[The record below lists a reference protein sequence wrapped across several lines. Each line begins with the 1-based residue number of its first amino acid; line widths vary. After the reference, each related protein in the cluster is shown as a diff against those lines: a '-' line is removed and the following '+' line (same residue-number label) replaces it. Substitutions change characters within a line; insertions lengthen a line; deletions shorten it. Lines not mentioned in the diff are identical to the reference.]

1 MNTLPLQAP
10 APPPA
15 PAAAPVRATRRWWA
29 PLNPPQVDWVGRRV
43 WVLGA
48 STGIGRALADALHAR
63 GAQVIVSAR
72 GEAALQA
79 FVDAHPGAQAQALD
93 ATDAQA
99 VARVAAEL
107 AAGGGIDCAVYCAG
121 HYRAQR
127 ATAFDLQDM
136 LQHERVNYTGA
147 LHLLAAVL
155 PGMLARGSGHIS
167 LVSSVAGFR
176 GLPNGLAYGP
186 TKAAL
191 INLAETLY
199 IDLSDQGIGVSLINP
214 GFVETPLTAQNE
226 FEMPALISPEQAAQA
241 ILTGWRKGRFEIH
254 FPLRFTLSVKLLALL
269 PFRLYQAA
277 VRRITGL

>member
-1 MNTLPLQAP
+1 MNVLPLQAP
-10 APPPA
+10 TPPPA
-15 PAAAPVRATRRWWA
+15 PAASSARTTRRWGS
-29 PLNPPQVDWVGRRV
+29 PLNPPQIDWAGRRV

-48 STGIGRALADALHAR
+48 STGIGRALAQALHAR

-72 GEAALQA
+72 GQAALQA
-79 FVDAHPGAQAQALD
+79 FVDAHPGAQARALD
-93 ATDAQA
+93 ATDAEA
-99 VARVAAEL
+99 VARVATEL
-107 AAGGGIDCAVYCAG
+107 ATEGGIDCAVYCAG
-121 HYRAQR
+121 HYRAHR

-147 LHLLAAVL
+147 LHMLAAVL

-167 LVSSVAGFR
+167 LVSSVAGYR

-199 IDLSDQGIGVSLINP
+199 MDLCDQGIGVSLINP
-214 GFVETPLTAQNE
+214 GFVETPLTAQNK
-226 FEMPALISPEQAAQA
+226 FAMPALISPEEAADA
-241 ILTGWRKGRFEIH
+241 ILAGWRKGRFEIH

>member
-1 MNTLPLQAP
+1 MSGFHLQPPAQAP
-10 APPPA
+10 ASK
-15 PAAAPVRATRRWWA
+15 RRGWFA
-29 PLNPPQVDWVGRRV
+29 PLNPPMADWTGRRV
-43 WVLGA
+43 WLLGA
-48 STGIGRALADALHAR
+48 STGIGRALAEALHAR
-63 GAQVIVSAR
+63 GAQVFVSAR
-72 GEAALQA
+72 GEAALQTLA
-79 FVDAHPGAQAQALD
+79 AAHPGVQVRAVD
-93 ATDAQA
+93 ATDAEA
-99 VARVAAEL
+99 VAHIAAEI
-107 AAGGGIDCAVYCAG
+107 ANQGGIDCAVYCAG

-155 PGMLARGSGHIS
+155 PRMLARGIGHIS
-167 LVSSVAGFR
+167 LVSSVAGYR

-199 IDLSDQGIGVSLINP
+199 IDLSDRGIGVSLINP

-226 FEMPALISPEQAAQA
+226 FEMPALISPQQAADA
-241 ILTGWRKGRFEIH
+241 ILHGWRQGHFEIH
-254 FPLRFTLSVKLLALL
+254 FPRRFTLGVKLLSLL

>member
-1 MNTLPLQAP
+1 MNVLPLQAP
-10 APPPA
+10 TPPSPPA
-15 PAAAPVRATRRWWA
+15 ASTRTTRRWWS
-29 PLNPPQVDWVGRRV
+29 PLNPPQIEWAGRRV

-48 STGIGRALADALHAR
+48 STGIGRALAQALHAR

-72 GEAALQA
+72 GQAALQA
-79 FVDAHPGAQAQALD
+79 FVDAHPGAQARALD
-93 ATDAQA
+93 ATDAEA
-99 VARVAAEL
+99 VARAATEL
-107 AAGGGIDCAVYCAG
+107 AAGGDIDCAVYCAG

-147 LHLLAAVL
+147 LHMLAAVL

-241 ILTGWRKGRFEIH
+241 ILEGWRKGRFEIH
-254 FPLRFTLSVKLLALL
+254 FPLRFTLSVKLLAML

>member
-1 MNTLPLQAP
+1 MWL
-10 APPPA
+10 
-15 PAAAPVRATRRWWA
+15 V
-29 PLNPPQVDWVGRRV
+29 
-43 WVLGA
+43 GA
-48 STGIGRALADALHAR
+48 STGIGRALAEALHAQ
-63 GAQVIVSAR
+63 GAQIFVSAR
-72 GEAALQA
+72 GEAALQSFA
-79 FVDAHPGAQAQALD
+79 ASHPGAQARAVD
-93 ATDAQA
+93 ATDADA
-99 VARVAAEL
+99 VARIATEIAE
-107 AAGGGIDCAVYCAG
+107 GGGIDCAVYCAG

-155 PGMLARGSGHIS
+155 PGMLARGRGHIS
-167 LVSSVAGFR
+167 VVSSVAGYR

-199 IDLSDQGIGVSLINP
+199 IDLSDRGIGVSLINP

-226 FEMPALISPEQAAQA
+226 FEMPALISPQQAADE
-241 ILTGWRKGRFEIH
+241 ILRGWRQGRFEIH
-254 FPLRFTLSVKLLALL
+254 FPRRFTLGVKLLALL

>member
-1 MNTLPLQAP
+1 MNVLPLQAP
-10 APPPA
+10 TPPPPPA
-15 PAAAPVRATRRWWA
+15 ASTRTTRRWWS
-29 PLNPPQVDWVGRRV
+29 PLNPPQIEWAGRRV

-48 STGIGRALADALHAR
+48 STGIGRALAQALHVR

-72 GEAALQA
+72 GQAALQA
-79 FVDAHPGAQAQALD
+79 FVDAHPGAQARALD
-93 ATDAQA
+93 ATDAEA
-99 VARVAAEL
+99 VARAATEL
-107 AAGGGIDCAVYCAG
+107 AAGGDIDCAVYCAG

-147 LHLLAAVL
+147 LHMLAAVL

-241 ILTGWRKGRFEIH
+241 ILEGWRKGRFEIH
-254 FPLRFTLSVKLLALL
+254 FPLRFTLSVKLLAML